1 MYQPISDFHDSSPIT
16 SHCNIICMTPMTCTV
31 NGFDDDGD
39 GDSDHQGHNDHGD
52 HDDHSDHNY
61 DQDNEGVVGE
71 IAQLVK
77 VLGW

>member
-1 MYQPISDFHDSSPIT
+1 
-16 SHCNIICMTPMTCTV
+16 MTCTV

-77 VLGW
+77 VLDW